1 MSRFASDAGFELD
14 PRLAAD
20 TFPIGDMPLAR
31 VLLHDD
37 ARFPWLVLVPRVP
50 GLRELHE
57 LERESRQQ
65 LWDEVDR
72 AARAL
77 VALHAP
83 DKLNVATLGNVVPQ
97 LHVHVVGRFQT
108 DPAWPRPVWGAGTR
122 EPYAAEARE
131 AERAALRAALGS
143 DLRVG

>member
-14 PRLAAD
+14 ARLAAD
-20 TFPIGDMPLAR
+20 TFLIGDLPLAR

-97 LHVHVVGRFQT
+97 LHVHVVARFQT
-108 DPAWPRPVWGAGTR
+108 DPAWPRPVWGAGTPGR
-122 EPYAAEARE
+122 SGTDPPRA
-131 AERAALRAALGS
+131 RAAAPRRCPAW
-143 DLRVG
+143 RR